1 MKNELI
7 NKMIDNVAKLMEKDH
22 QLSKLTWNAYM
33 HSSLN
38 GFKSEIT
45 FSQFKLNCIESF
57 YSANMTIEDD
67 SNADDIVLETGCHST
82 KFHLNKSSIEELSKF
97 LFDGFKRQF
106 ETLYCSYRNF

>member
-45 FSQFKLNCIESF
+45 FSQFKLNCIE
-57 YSANMTIEDD
+57 
-67 SNADDIVLETGCHST
+67 
-82 KFHLNKSSIEELSKF
+82 
-97 LFDGFKRQF
+97 
-106 ETLYCSYRNF
+106 